1 MAAQL
6 NLQRN
11 TKVFV
16 STVDLAGGAAVSS
29 VVPANTYQVE
39 ILAGYAVS
47 QATATQDITSLESGS
62 APDRSQQR
70 FNTALNPVDWN
81 FQAYLKPTGA
91 ENTTSAGKMHRSG
104 NSMPVADWFL
114 WQSMMSNT
122 SFASGTT
129 PKSVWQDLGKFSQA
143 TRSATANVYDHSSN
157 FSTANE
163 FHIYFQMDN
172 VIYQVANATVNQ
184 GSIDAAID
192 GIATTTWTGF
202 GTNLVELRSTQRD
215 NAISVFGGVLNSGSS
230 AAANSNAYLMS
241 AAASYHPWNSYNVV
255 GTISSAS
262 FIKNRLSTIEITH
275 APTATASPVTFTFP
289 ITALSFDYNNN
300 ITYLSPEELAS
311 LNAPI
316 GQFSGA
322 RAISGS
328 LSAYLR
334 GNSAGT
340 NDSAQFLKQVVEDTR
355 TTSAATSSANLRIG
369 GSTAPFFAVK
379 MPAVS
384 FELPTHTIEDIIG
397 VSVNFLA
404 QETAKGTGDEITLIV
419 NK

>member
-1 MAAQL
+1 
-6 NLQRN
+6 
-11 TKVFV
+11 
-16 STVDLAGGAAVSS
+16 
-29 VVPANTYQVE
+29 
-39 ILAGYAVS
+39 
-47 QATATQDITSLESGS
+47 
-62 APDRSQQR
+62 
-70 FNTALNPVDWN
+70 
-81 FQAYLKPTGA
+81 
-91 ENTTSAGKMHRSG
+91 MHRSG

-114 WQSMMSNT
+114 WQAMMSNT
-122 SFASGTT
+122 PFASGTAPRST
-129 PKSVWQDLGKFSQA
+129 WQDGGKFAQA
-143 TRSATANVYDHSSN
+143 ERATTANVFAHSSN
-157 FSTANE
+157 FSTATE

-172 VIYQVANATVNQ
+172 VIYQVSNATVNQ

-202 GTNLVELRSTQRD
+202 GTNLIELRDTQRD

-230 AAANSNAYLMS
+230 VVANSNAYLTT
-241 AAASYHPWNSYNVV
+241 AAASYQPWNSYNVV
-255 GTISSAS
+255 GAISSAS
-262 FIKNRLSTIEITH
+262 FIKNRLSTLEIVH
-275 APTATASPVTFTFP
+275 APTAAGSPVTFTFP
-289 ITALSFDYNNN
+289 VTALSFDYTNN
-300 ITYLSPEELAS
+300 ITYLTPEELAS
-311 LNAPI
+311 LNSPI

-334 GNSAGT
+334 SGSA
-340 NDSAQFLKQVVEDTR
+340 DSAQFLKQVVEDRR

-384 FELPTHTIEDIIG
+384 FELPSHAIEDIIG

-404 QETAKGTGDEITLIV
+404 QESSKGTGDEITLIV